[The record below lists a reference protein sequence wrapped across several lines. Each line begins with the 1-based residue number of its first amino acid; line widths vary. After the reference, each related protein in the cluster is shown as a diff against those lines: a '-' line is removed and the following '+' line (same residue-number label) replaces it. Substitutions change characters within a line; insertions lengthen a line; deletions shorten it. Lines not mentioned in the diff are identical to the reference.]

1 MRVPFVDLRAQY
13 ATIKADVD
21 AAMSSVLRDSAFIG
35 GPYVLAFERAFAEYC
50 GVSHVVGTSN
60 GTDAL
65 RLALAALGVGPGDEV
80 ITVPNTFIATS
91 EAVSMLGAGVRF
103 VDVDEQTLTMD
114 AIQLEAAITHRTRAI
129 IPVHLY
135 GHPTDMDPILA
146 IARSHGLKVVADAAQ
161 AHGAIYRGR
170 HIATLGDVACFSFY
184 PSKNLGAYGDAGAI
198 ATNDSELAGRIAS
211 LRDHGRSEK
220 YLHETEGY
228 SCRMDGLQ
236 AAVLSAKL
244 RYLRGWTEQRR
255 RHAARY
261 TALLTELPGVRTPT
275 EAPDCV
281 AVYHLYVL
289 QLNARDAVRGDLKA
303 RGIETGVHYPVPL
316 HRQPAYER
324 LKLPEG
330 SFPVAEAQS
339 RSVVSLPLFAE
350 LTDEQLEFVA
360 VAVRE
365 AVSR

>member
-13 ATIKADVD
+13 AMIKADVD

-35 GPYVLAFERAFAEYC
+35 GPCVPAFEHAFAEYC
-50 GVSHVVGTSN
+50 GVSHVIGTSN

-80 ITVPNTFIATS
+80 ITVPNTFIATA

-103 VDVDEQTLTMD
+103 VDVDEKTLTMD
-114 AIQLEAAITHRTRAI
+114 AAQLEAAITHRTRVI

-170 HIATLGDVACFSFY
+170 SIATLGDVACFSFY
-184 PSKNLGAYGDAGAI
+184 PSKNLGAYGDAGAV
-198 ATNDSELAGRIAS
+198 ATNDSELAGRMAS

-244 RYLRGWTEQRR
+244 RYLPGWTEQRR

-261 TALLTELPGVRTPT
+261 TALLIDLPGVRTPT

-289 QLNARDAVRGDLKA
+289 QLSARDAVRADLKA

>member
-1 MRVPFVDLRAQY
+1 MY
-13 ATIKADVD
+13 A
-21 AAMSSVLRDSAFIG
+21 
-35 GPYVLAFERAFAEYC
+35 
-50 GVSHVVGTSN
+50 
-60 GTDAL
+60 
-65 RLALAALGVGPGDEV
+65 DEK
-80 ITVPNTFIATS
+80 
-91 EAVSMLGAGVRF
+91 
-103 VDVDEQTLTMD
+103 TLTMD

-275 EAPDCV
+275 EAPECV